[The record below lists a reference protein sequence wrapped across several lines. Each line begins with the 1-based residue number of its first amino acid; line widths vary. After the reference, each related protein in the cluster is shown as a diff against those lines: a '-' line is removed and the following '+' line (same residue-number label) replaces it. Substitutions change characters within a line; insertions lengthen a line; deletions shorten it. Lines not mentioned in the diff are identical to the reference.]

1 MSLPITAVGVGD
13 TLVIPVTHSVVN
25 AAWTIAP
32 SGINSLAIPFHRVY
46 DTAYNGADAD
56 FAFVAA
62 YTPPTPYVALYFG
75 SSTTQFALSSAF
87 LSDRFGTLTAYKT
100 AQDFAPVGIAPSE
113 FFAPRIYDSAC
124 NGGSADFDFTAFHT
138 YTASNVAFYFGS
150 TTTLPITVVG
160 FGASSSRVSVPWAY
174 RNYAELTLVG
184 WDSLTCTIPRAFVPF
199 PNNGASVDFAF
210 EDAYTP
216 PLLYLNLYFGVTNTQ
231 VLLHRNPSDAEFG
244 TAAVV
249 NVAQSAA
256 LTGIAPGLF
265 GSARLYDGLFN
276 GASVDFH
283 FVAAYTPWNAQNVA
297 FYFVVPHG
305 GVYVR
310 AINFTPMPQPIVT
323 HWLQPVRPL
332 AWTYHQFGYA
342 TAYTLTQYVFPYFS
356 APSSHFGHPTWANST
371 RTIFAWGGQSSSV
384 VNDEAV
390 VEFRARILVNVSAGL
405 QVEFGTQY
413 VADYYQVI
421 PLVGG
426 FRSSAF
432 GTPKADWLVRTLYVQ
447 PSTDPP
453 SVMPPLVGRHVPVY
467 PEGFQSSAFG
477 TFIAYNGIPVRPS
490 GWRSTGTA
498 DTFETRVRLQRRF
511 LPTQTLGIVSSFD
524 HATVYNLNRYVLH
537 INGYDA
543 LDWAK
548 YGVAD
553 VQNYIKT
560 LRPFGWRSDR
570 FAFFPADLVQP
581 YQVLPEP
588 IAPPAFP
595 RPVQVAFRIRYFPM
609 LGIDSYVPGRWIV
622 VWKSMK
628 EVYPTGVAS
637 EAFVDRPESVVNRN
651 REFKMHW
658 VLESMEFG
666 TAMVA
671 YRVRRV
677 YHWFP
682 SEGAGGGLGADVRI
696 NPHPV
701 APSGWDMDS
710 DRHAAPYVEER
721 FTIIHPWG
729 KLPSWPPSHKGAT
742 VENRN
747 RSYRPG
753 TFLPLDPDRYG
764 RPRVE
769 LWIRNVYP
777 EGKAPDN
784 RFGITDIRDNKQYP
798 SMAPSWISHRVPWTH
813 KFEYTSITPY
823 VTRRVF
829 VGEGPTVTVFGSPT
843 FPRVQIFP
851 QAIAPIPPPKVL
863 VKANSIWPKT
873 VREANELDTQFGLPF
888 IAGPQWIVGARLGQE
903 PRSEF
908 GKPQMAHWTVWCR
921 FDAPTQAQQNYPGD
935 DWQLVD
941 PWKQVGGFN
950 PFGQFG
956 NQWVALKHR
965 TVQHWTGSLK
975 PAVDQV
981 TYSGILEMF
990 GSPLVQLKKRRVYA
1004 VGRSFM
1010 RIGVIDIP
1018 TSPRTIYPTS
1028 PYFGG
1033 HGEMFGWNAV
1043 RYSFELGYSGTAR
1056 PSGWK
1061 SHGFGTNVIELFN
1074 RTIGPPAAFTSDL
1087 RYGSYI
1093 DGLDGIQLNPSLP
1106 LYPPLNGGQPP
1117 TLVGPTRVGFPI
1129 KRQMTG
1135 IPPVQ
1140 EPHAALVAYRIRN
1153 IYPTGSDMLQMRSR
1167 LLYGTNSKMRVWK
1180 AL

>member
-1 MSLPITAVGVGD
+1 MSLPITVVGAGD
-13 TLVIPVTHSVVN
+13 NLVIPATHSVVN

-32 SGINSLAIPFHRVY
+32 GGIDSLAIPFHRVY
-46 DTAYNGADAD
+46 DTTYNGGDAD
-56 FAFVAA
+56 FAFTAA

-100 AQDFAPVGIAPSE
+100 AQDFAPVGIAPGES
-113 FFAPRIYDSAC
+113 FGHRVYDSAY
-124 NGGSADFDFTAFHT
+124 NGASADFDFTAFHA
-138 YTASNVAFYFGS
+138 YTATNVAFYFGS

-160 FGASSSRVSVPWAY
+160 VGAPSSRVGVPWAY
-174 RNYAELTLVG
+174 RNYVELTLVG
-184 WDSLTCTIPRAFVPF
+184 WDSLTCTVPRAYAPF
-199 PNNGASVDFAF
+199 PNNGAAVDFAF
-210 EDAYTP
+210 VDAYTP
-216 PLLYLNLYFGVTNTQ
+216 PTPYLNLYFGVTNTQ
-231 VLLHRNPSDAEFG
+231 ALRHRNPSDSEFG
-244 TAAVV
+244 VPTVV

-256 LTGIAPGLF
+256 PAGIAPEPF
-265 GSARLYDGLFN
+265 GVARLYDETYN

-310 AINFTPMPQPIVT
+310 AINFTPMPQPVVT
-323 HWLQPVRPL
+323 HWQQAVRPL

-342 TAYTLTQYVFPYFS
+342 TAYTLTQYVFPYN
-356 APSSHFGHPTWANST
+356 ATPSSRFGHPAWANST
-371 RTIFAWGGQSSSV
+371 RMIFAWGGQSSSV
-384 VNDEAV
+384 VNDDATIEL
-390 VEFRARILVNVSAGL
+390 RARLLTGVSAGL
-405 QVEFGTQY
+405 QVAFGTQY
-413 VADYYQVI
+413 VADYYQVVR
-421 PLVGG
+421 LAGA
-426 FRSSAF
+426 FWSEAF
-432 GTPKADWLVRTLYVQ
+432 GTPKAEWLVRFLHVL
-447 PSTDPP
+447 PSADPP
-453 SVMPPLVGRHVPVY
+453 SVMPPLVGRHVPIY

-477 TFIAYNGIPVRPS
+477 TFIAYNGTPVWPV
-490 GWRSTGTA
+490 GWRSSGTA
-498 DTFETRVRLQRRF
+498 DTLETRVRHQRRF
-511 LPTQTLGIVSSFD
+511 LPTQTLGIISSFD
-524 HATVYNLNRYVLH
+524 HATVYNLDQYVLH

-548 YGVAD
+548 YGTAD
-553 VQNYIKT
+553 VQNFIKT

-570 FAFFPADLVQP
+570 FAFFPADLRQP
-581 YQVLPEP
+581 YQVIPEP

-595 RPVQVAFRIRYFPM
+595 RPIQVAFRIRYFPM
-609 LGIDSYVPGRWIV
+609 LGIDSYVPGRWMV
-622 VWKSMK
+622 VWKHAK
-628 EVYPTGVAS
+628 EVYPVGIAS
-637 EAFVDRPESVVNRN
+637 EAYVDRPESVVNRN
-651 REFKMHW
+651 RKFKMHW
-658 VLESMEFG
+658 ELESMEFG

-671 YRVRRV
+671 YRIRRV

-682 SEGAGGGLGADVRI
+682 YEGSRFPITLDVRE

-701 APSGWDMDS
+701 FVTGWDQNN
-710 DRHAAPYVEER
+710 DRHAAPTVEEH

-729 KLPSWPPSHKGAT
+729 KLPAWPQSYKGAT

-769 LWIRNVYP
+769 NWIRYVYP
-777 EGKAPDN
+777 QGKAPDN
-784 RFGITDIRDNKQYP
+784 VFGSTDIRDNKQYP

-813 KFEYTSITPY
+813 KVEYTSITPY
-823 VTRRVF
+823 VTRRLF
-829 VGEGPTVTVFGSPT
+829 VGEGPRVTVFGSPT

-851 QAIAPIPPPKVL
+851 QAIAPVTPPKVL

-873 VREANELDTQFGLPF
+873 VRETLELDTRMGLPF
-888 IAGPQWIVGARLGQE
+888 IAGPQWIEGVWLGQE

-921 FDAPTQAQQNYPGD
+921 FDAPRQAQHNYPGD

-941 PWKQVGGFN
+941 SWKQVDWSN
-950 PFGQFG
+950 PLGQFG
-956 NQWVALKHR
+956 NTWVALKHR
-965 TVQHWTGSLK
+965 TMQHRTGTLK
-975 PAVDQV
+975 PAADQV
-981 TYSGILEMF
+981 TYGGILEQF
-990 GSPLVQLKKRRVYA
+990 GSTHIQLKKRWVYTM
-1004 VGRSFM
+1004 GRSFM

-1018 TSPRTIYPTS
+1018 TSPRTIYPTD
-1028 PYFGG
+1028 PYHGG
-1033 HGEMFGWNAV
+1033 YEGMFGWNSV
-1043 RYSFELGYSGTAR
+1043 QHPFELGYSGIAR
-1056 PSGWK
+1056 PGGWK
-1061 SHGFGTNVIELFN
+1061 SHEFGTNAIELFN

-1087 RYGSYI
+1087 RYGQYV
-1093 DGLDGIQLNPSLP
+1093 DGLDGIQYNPNLAWP
-1106 LYPPLNGGQPP
+1106 AANGGQPP
-1117 TLVGPTRVGFPI
+1117 TIVGPTRVGFPI

-1140 EPHAALVAYRIRN
+1140 EPQAALVAYKIRHV
-1153 IYPTGSDMLQMRSR
+1153 YPVGSDMLQTRSR